1 MNHDEIEQTFRV
13 WWKESF
19 PMAPPNSRTVETHTA
34 FALFVLEMVTTLRE
48 YTDDSL

>member
-1 MNHDEIEQTFRV
+1 MTQEEIQAAFKA
-13 WWKESF
+13 WWSESF

-34 FALFVLEMVTTLRE
+34 FAHFVLQLAATLVE